1 MPTTIRNYE
10 AMVILNPIMSE
21 DEINTLVDRLGG
33 VLKNGGANMREI
45 ARWGKRKMAYEINK
59 KAEGYYVIYYFTLD
73 GGEEVLTVFERTCR
87 YDEQVMRHMVVKVPT
102 KKKGQEVAQL
112 VPAPGYLADFKLE
125 SRSHARRRFE
135 HDRPAPFAPSS
146 PAPVPVAE
154 AAPAPMPVT
163 VPEPVPA
170 PAEVAEEKPEA

>member
-1 MPTTIRNYE
+1 MPTTTRNYE

-21 DEINTLVDRLGG
+21 DEINALIERLGG

-59 KAEGYYVIYYFTLD
+59 KTEGYYVIYYFTLD
-73 GGEEVLTVFERTCR
+73 GGEEVLTTFERTCR
-87 YDEQVMRHMVVKVPT
+87 YDEQVMRHMAVKVPT

-112 VPAPGYLADFKLE
+112 VPSPGYLADFKLE

-135 HDRPAPFAPSS
+135 HDRPSAPAAPFAP
-146 PAPVPVAE
+146 
-154 AAPAPMPVT
+154 AAPAAEPEAPVGEAA
-163 VPEPVPA
+163 V
-170 PAEVAEEKPEA
+170 EKPEA